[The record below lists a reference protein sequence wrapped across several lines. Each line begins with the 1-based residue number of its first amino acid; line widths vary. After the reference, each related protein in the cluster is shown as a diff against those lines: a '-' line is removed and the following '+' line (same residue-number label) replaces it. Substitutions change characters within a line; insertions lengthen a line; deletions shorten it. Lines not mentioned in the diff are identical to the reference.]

1 MNASVS
7 FGAFAR
13 YALRTLHHVR
23 KADAVVRV
31 TVDHVDPAEKTPLH
45 QILYTIFMD
54 EPPNGEDVVFQVAFD
69 TDLFVG
75 EFLEKLRHQGDPQ
88 AAQSGAR
95 AHQGDGVHRLEA
107 HRLGHPL
114 RGDRLHP
121 EMKGDRLAGS
131 APQALRGAGEAPRG
145 AACPPE

>member
-13 YALRTLHHVR
+13 YALRTLHHAR
-23 KADAVVRV
+23 NADAFVRF
-31 TVDHVDPAEKTPLH
+31 TVNPVDPAEKTPLP

-75 EFLEKLRHQGDPQ
+75 EFLEKRRHQGDPQ

-107 HRLGHPL
+107 HRLAHPL
-114 RGDRLHP
+114 PGHRLHL
-121 EMKGDRLAGS
+121 EMKSDRRAVSNPHTL
-131 APQALRGAGEAPRG
+131 P
-145 AACPPE
+145 